1 MNENQTN
8 NEPLDT
14 HLIFEWEPVEFSI
27 TEDGIP
33 MPFWQFKDL
42 TDYYCTVK
50 MAEYL
55 DNIEWRASYGYDIYS
70 QNTTL
75 RPDTNTEDS

>member
-1 MNENQTN
+1 
-8 NEPLDT
+8 
-14 HLIFEWEPVEFSI
+14 
-27 TEDGIP
+27 